1 MSGTIERIATGKYVR
16 HLLNVDIILDPDT
29 SPREALELGLMAERY
44 GVNAVWA
51 SNYPSSRDPFIT
63 LAPLALASTRIR
75 LGPLVITPWELHP
88 LKASKAILGLA
99 ELTNGRA
106 NILVGGPTGV
116 PGAMGIDP
124 QRMVVHVRELAEI
137 LRAASP
143 DQPLN
148 YKGKVFQVW
157 GYKPAWA
164 TAERPFIYIA
174 ANKPQMTRL
183 ATRVGDGLMLGD
195 TTPPRL
201 AKSMALI
208 DEGLA
213 AAGRTRADLRVSCLV
228 AWHVKADA
236 QVSQAEARSQLALR
250 GMLEDWY
257 VDSFLDPT
265 ECRLVQSRLEHF
277 FRAYKAKSPVIE
289 GVPDTILAKLV
300 DNLTL
305 SGDESSV
312 ERHVERLRGFRD
324 QGLAGVALKLH
335 GDQAHAVRVIGERVV
350 PALR

>member
-1 MSGTIERIATGKYVR
+1 MR
-16 HLLNVDIILDPDT
+16 VDVILDPDT
-29 SPREALELGLMAERY
+29 SPAEALELGLLAERL
-44 GVNAVWA
+44 GIDAVWA

-63 LAPLALASTRIR
+63 LAPLALASSRIR
-75 LGPLVITPWELHP
+75 LGPMVITPWELHP
-88 LKASKAILGLA
+88 LKTSKALFGLA
-99 ELTNGRA
+99 ELSNGRA
-106 NILVGGPTGV
+106 NILIGGPTGV

-143 DQPLN
+143 DKPLN

-157 GYKPAWA
+157 GYKPTWA
-164 TAERPFIYIA
+164 TAERPFICIA

-183 ATRVGDGLMLGD
+183 ATRLGDGLMLGD

-213 AAGRTRADLRVSCLV
+213 AAGRTRADLRINCLV
-228 AWHVKADA
+228 AWHVKTDA
-236 QVSQAEARSQLALR
+236 KASFAEARSQLALR

-257 VDSFLDPT
+257 VDSFLDPA
-265 ECRLVQSRLEHF
+265 ECKLVQSKLESF
-277 FRAYKAKSPVIE
+277 FRAYKTRSPVVE
-289 GVPDTILAKLV
+289 GVPEGILGKLV

-312 ERHVERLRGFRD
+312 DRHVERLRGFRE
-324 QGLAGVALKLH
+324 QGLTDVALKLH
-335 GDQAHAVRVIGERVV
+335 GDQAAAVRLIGERVV

>member
-1 MSGTIERIATGKYVR
+1 MR
-16 HLLNVDIILDPDT
+16 VDVILDPDT
-29 SPREALELGLMAERY
+29 SPAEALELGLLAERL
-44 GVNAVWA
+44 GINAVWA
-51 SNYPSSRDPFIT
+51 SNYPSSRDPFLT
-63 LAPLALASTRIR
+63 LAPLALASSRIR
-75 LGPLVITPWELHP
+75 LGPMVITPWELHP
-88 LKASKAILGLA
+88 LKTSKAIFGLA
-99 ELTNGRA
+99 ELCRGRA
-106 NILVGGPTGV
+106 NILIGGPTGV

-143 DQPLN
+143 DKPLN

-183 ATRVGDGLMLGD
+183 ATRLGDGLMLGD

-213 AAGRTRADLRVSCLV
+213 AAGRTRADLRVNCLV

-236 QVSQAEARSQLALR
+236 QASFAEARSQLALR
-250 GMLEDWY
+250 GMLEAWY
-257 VDSFLDPT
+257 VDSFLDPA
-265 ECRLVQSRLEHF
+265 ECRLVQGKLESF
-277 FRAYKAKSPVIE
+277 FRAYKAKSPVVE
-289 GVPDTILAKLV
+289 GVPEAILRKLV

-305 SGDESSV
+305 SGDESSL
-312 ERHVERLRGFRD
+312 ESHIERLRGFRE
-324 QGLAGVALKLH
+324 QGLTDIALKLH
-335 GDQAHAVRVIGERVV
+335 GDQAAAVRLIGERVV